1 MLKYIEDEEPS
12 LQDMQEYVGGNIE
25 TISLINGFTMVVN
38 EDGRQQKLPH
48 NPEATKIYK
57 ENGGMSGAG
66 MNIVGNAMIVK
77 ANLIK

>member
-12 LQDMQEYVGGNIE
+12 LEDMQEYVGGYIE
-25 TISLINGFTMVVN
+25 TISLTNGFTMVVN

-57 ENGGMSGAG
+57 ENGGLSGAG
-66 MNIVGNAMIVK
+66 LDIVGNALIVR
-77 ANLIK
+77 ANLLK